1 MAFWGVSVALVV
13 RAVSAAWL
21 ASAGPVVPRASSSA
35 PAERP
40 VTPVS
45 AGPAEMAFW
54 GVSVA
59 LVVRAVSAAWLA
71 SAGPVVP
78 RASSSA
84 PEARRVPL
92 GLAAPAARVGLA
104 VPERPAPTPPP
115 AQV

>member
-1 MAFWGVSVALVV
+1 M
-13 RAVSAAWL
+13 
-21 ASAGPVVPRASSSA
+21 SAGPAAKAVTAEPAGPA
-35 PAERP
+35 P
-40 VTPVS
+40 TPTS
-45 AGPAEMAFW
+45 PAPPAAPAGPAEMAFW

>member
-1 MAFWGVSVALVV
+1 
-13 RAVSAAWL
+13 
-21 ASAGPVVPRASSSA
+21 P
-35 PAERP
+35 
-40 VTPVS
+40 

>member
-45 AGPAEMAFW
+45 AGPAAK
-54 GVSVA
+54 
-59 LVVRAVSAAWLA
+59 AVTAEP
-71 SAGPVVP
+71 AG
-78 RASSSA
+78 
-84 PEARRVPL
+84 
-92 GLAAPAARVGLA
+92 
-104 VPERPAPTPPP
+104 PAPTPPP